1 MNKIFDLQRFG
12 NLAKWDILTNKKF
25 YIRMAIGLTTALAFI
40 YCFNT
45 WIDMSKFGK
54 DFDGNFILD
63 SLASLSIF
71 ILTIVM
77 YVAGTYIFNNMQ
89 TKEMRIEFLMQP
101 ASHFEKYMVR
111 FLSMTVGVFIIIIA
125 SLAVADL
132 IHQLFCLVADYNVR
146 GSVVMHILQA
156 FNSDD
161 ARPGLFVVRGM
172 EMKMSAATIE
182 YAALIFLLINHAF
195 YTFCGSLFRRNAWL
209 LAICSHF
216 ILGFTI
222 MLCTVKL
229 ASMGIFD
236 MILASETSISITV
249 NTILV
254 LGTVITGLLYYG
266 SYKIFTRM
274 QVINNKWFNF

>member
-25 YIRMAIGLTTALAFI
+25 YIRMAIGLTIALAFI
-40 YCFNT
+40 YCFKT
-45 WIDMSKFGK
+45 WIDISEFGK

-195 YTFCGSLFRRNAWL
+195 YTFCGSLFRRNVWL

-222 MLCTVKL
+222 VICIFKL
-229 ASMGIFD
+229 IDMGVFNV
-236 MILASETSISITV
+236 LFANETSISITI
-249 NTILV
+249 NTMLLV
-254 LGTVITGLLYYG
+254 GTVITGLLYYA

-274 QVINNKWFNF
+274 QVINNKWLNL

>member
-63 SLASLSIF
+63 SLASMSIF
-71 ILTIVM
+71 ISTIVM

-236 MILASETSISITV
+236 MIFASETSISITV

>member
-236 MILASETSISITV
+236 MIFASETSISITV
-249 NTILV
+249 NTMLV

>member
-216 ILGFTI
+216 FLGFTI

-236 MILASETSISITV
+236 MIFASETSISITV

>member
-229 ASMGIFD
+229 ASMGMFN

-249 NTILV
+249 NTMLV

>member
-1 MNKIFDLQRFG
+1 MNKIFDLQRFE

-25 YIRMAIGLTTALAFI
+25 YIRMAIGLTIALAFI

-45 WIDMSKFGK
+45 WIDMSNFGK

-63 SLASLSIF
+63 SLAGMSIF
-71 ILTIVM
+71 ISTVVM

-132 IHQLFCLVADYNVR
+132 IHQLFCLVTDYNVR
-146 GSVVMHILQA
+146 GSVMMHILQA

-161 ARPGLFVVRGM
+161 ARPGFFVVRGM
-172 EMKMSAATIE
+172 EMKLSAATIE

-229 ASMGIFD
+229 ASMGMFD
-236 MILASETSISITV
+236 MIFASETSISITV
-249 NTILV
+249 NTMLV

>member
-216 ILGFTI
+216 FLGFTI

-236 MILASETSISITV
+236 MIFASETSISITV
-249 NTILV
+249 NTMLV